1 MHKIIIYTY
10 YNIGDIMLI
19 YIAIFTSK
27 ILENALSTLRI
38 ILVSNGKKKLG
49 AILQGLVTLLW
60 LLVTGVV
67 IIDINNDIF
76 KIFSFC
82 IGATFGS
89 YLGSILEEKLALGT
103 NTTIAIVNNKY
114 KDIIFNKLNNYK
126 INIINNNNK
135 NTIIM
140 VITKRRNT
148 MYINNIIKNIDK
160 NSIITNLKSK
170 IKYKNSIF

>member
-1 MHKIIIYTY
+1 
-10 YNIGDIMLI
+10 MLI
-19 YIAIFTSK
+19 YLAIFTSK
-27 ILENALSTLRI
+27 ILENTLATLRI

-82 IGATFGS
+82 VGATTGS
-89 YLGSILEEKLALGT
+89 YLGSLLEEKLALGT
-103 NTTIAIVNNKY
+103 NTTIAIINNQY
-114 KDIIFNKLNNYK
+114 KNIIFNKLNNFK
-126 INIINNNNK
+126 INIINSNNK

-140 VITKRRNT
+140 IITQRRKT
-148 MYINNIIKNIDK
+148 IHINNIIKNIDK
-160 NSIITNLKSK
+160 YAVITNLKSK
-170 IKYKNSIF
+170 IKYKSSIF

>member
-1 MHKIIIYTY
+1 
-10 YNIGDIMLI
+10 MLI
-19 YIAIFTSK
+19 YLAIFTSK
-27 ILENALSTLRI
+27 ILENTLATLRI

-82 IGATFGS
+82 VGATTGS
-89 YLGSILEEKLALGT
+89 YLGSLLEEKLALGT
-103 NTTIAIVNNKY
+103 NTTIAIINNQY
-114 KDIIFNKLNNYK
+114 KNIIFNKLNNFK
-126 INIINNNNK
+126 INIINSNNK

-140 VITKRRNT
+140 IITQRRKT
-148 MYINNIIKNIDK
+148 IYINNIIKNIDK
-160 NSIITNLKSK
+160 YAVITNLKSK